1 MIATIGGRGGTTAG
15 LAAALGRH
23 RLTLACEPSP
33 LAAPSTDSNLEK
45 LSTGTIR
52 NRGRPQYRV
61 VDSGSCYL
69 INPLWTSDQCTLQG
83 LQIPSTKSQFQQP
96 TAVVLDCPSKQVLLL
111 YSFHG
116 RARTLPARW
125 ARRLH
130 GYFFGGPHRPAS
142 EHNPEKRGAAA
153 DRSRAHEN
161 SPTEPLHVQKRK
173 SSHPVDRPSLPLYV
187 VLVWL
192 SKHVLSDYNNC
203 KP

>member
-96 TAVVLDCPSKQVLLL
+96 TAVVLDCPSK
-111 YSFHG
+111 
-116 RARTLPARW
+116 
-125 ARRLH
+125 
-130 GYFFGGPHRPAS
+130 
-142 EHNPEKRGAAA
+142 
-153 DRSRAHEN
+153 
-161 SPTEPLHVQKRK
+161 
-173 SSHPVDRPSLPLYV
+173 
-187 VLVWL
+187 
-192 SKHVLSDYNNC
+192 
-203 KP
+203 